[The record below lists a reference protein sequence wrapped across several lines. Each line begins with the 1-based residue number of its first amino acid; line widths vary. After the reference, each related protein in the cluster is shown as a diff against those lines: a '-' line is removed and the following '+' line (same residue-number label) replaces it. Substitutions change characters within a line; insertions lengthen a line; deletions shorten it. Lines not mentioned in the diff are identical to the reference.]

1 MQKFV
6 LTATSWPP
14 GTESHTEG
22 THLGAGRSLSTRRS
36 RAPSV
41 PGKGTRGEPCAVPE
55 PSLSRARGPVALHGA
70 VRTVTAA
77 SPHGSHGPAPEPL
90 ASSRAPGP
98 SSEGSPNAP
107 QNHPRLPCRSLPPG
121 TAKSRQP
128 GAPRRGAPG
137 RSAPAPPLTPQRPAA
152 LPPAHTWLWACDPRT
167 ARSRK
172 QSPFPCECRR
182 LPCPPP
188 STGPRKAA
196 PTFRELATVGNADC
210 QQGHAGRPWTPPR
223 PTRTLTQAARSHCGE
238 GVKE

>member
-55 PSLSRARGPVALHGA
+55 PSLSRARGPVALHGV

-90 ASSRAPGP
+90 APSGPPAHHLRALQTPPRITHGFHAEAFP
-98 SSEGSPNAP
+98 PELRRAGSPE
-107 QNHPRLPCRSLPPG
+107 PRG
-121 TAKSRQP
+121 
-128 GAPRRGAPG
+128 GAPREGA
-137 RSAPAPPLTPQRPAA
+137 RLPPLLLLRGPAA

-172 QSPFPCECRR
+172 QSPSPCECRR

-223 PTRTLTQAARSHCGE
+223 PTRTLTQSSEVSLRRMSE
-238 GVKE
+238 